1 MWCEEGCHR
10 PPSFFLLII
19 LSFFW
24 NLHCCG
30 VCLPPVCLWQHQ
42 PQCQV
47 CGVSTLWCGV
57 RVRLRFLCCLLQEQN
72 AQQTLGSHR
81 PSPPLSVYLDLDVAV
96 LTSCR
101 EEERL
106 KERGQEGEG
115 EGPKGGPSCGKET
128 CPSVPL
134 LWYGDGIQTRM
145 CRGLCVHL
153 STYEGSPRLNVSC

>member
-1 MWCEEGCHR
+1 VSAC
-10 PPSFFLLII
+10 LLFAFGNISRSVKSVEFQ
-19 LSFFW
+19 L
-24 NLHCCG
+24 CG
-30 VCLPPVCLWQHQ
+30 VVSEFGYVSSVASCKSRMHNKPLAPIVPP
-42 PQCQV
+42 
-47 CGVSTLWCGV
+47 
-57 RVRLRFLCCLLQEQN
+57 
-72 AQQTLGSHR
+72 
-81 PSPPLSVYLDLDVAV
+81 PPLSVYLDLDVAV
-96 LTSCR
+96 LTSFR

-153 STYEGSPRLNVSC
+153 STYEGSPRLNISC